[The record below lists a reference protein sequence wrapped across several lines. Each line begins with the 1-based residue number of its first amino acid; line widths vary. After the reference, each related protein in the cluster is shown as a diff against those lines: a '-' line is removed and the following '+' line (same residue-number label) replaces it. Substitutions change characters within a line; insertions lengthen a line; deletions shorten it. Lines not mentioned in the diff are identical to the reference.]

1 MNKRIYLS
9 LLAFLL
15 GFVLTLNAQG
25 QDNKG
30 KGGSQTRP
38 DNTKAKDKKM
48 ETAIFAAG
56 CFWGVE
62 ADFQKLKGVAS
73 TEVGY
78 TGGHTQDPSYQQV
91 CTDTTG
97 HAEAIRLT
105 YDPAVISY
113 DDLLKVFW
121 ENHNP
126 TTPNR
131 QGPDVGSQYRSAVFY
146 TTPEQ
151 QKAALASKEK
161 LDRSDKYSRPIVT
174 EITKAGEFYRA
185 EEYHQQYYRKKGG
198 GSCKF

>member
-1 MNKRIYLS
+1 MNKRIHFS

-25 QDNKG
+25 QDNKD

-62 ADFQKLKGVAS
+62 ADFQKLKGVVS

-78 TGGHTQDPSYQQV
+78 TGGHTQDPTYQQV

-97 HAEAIRLT
+97 HAEAIRIT

-126 TTPNR
+126 TTPDR
-131 QGPDVGSQYRSAVFY
+131 QGPDVGSQYRSAIFY

-151 QKAALASKEK
+151 QKAAINSREK
-161 LDRSDKYSRPIVT
+161 LNRSHKYSRPIVT
-174 EITKAGEFYRA
+174 EITPATEFYRA
-185 EEYHQQYYRKKGG
+185 EEYHQQYYQKKGG

>member
-15 GFVLTLNAQG
+15 GFAVTLDAQSTDK
-25 QDNKG
+25 QPVKR
-30 KGGSQTRP
+30 KR
-38 DNTKAKDKKM
+38 TKEIKM
-48 ETAIFAAG
+48 GTAIFAAG

-62 ADFQKLKGVAS
+62 ADFQKLKGVVS

-78 TGGHTQDPSYQQV
+78 TGGHTKDPSYKQV

-97 HAEAIRLT
+97 HAEAIRIT
-105 YDPAVISY
+105 YDPAVIKY

-131 QGPDVGSQYRSAVFY
+131 QGPDVGSQYRSAIFY

-151 QKAALASKEK
+151 QKAAISSREK
-161 LDRSDKYSRPIVT
+161 LDRSHKYSRPIVT
-174 EITKAGEFYRA
+174 EITPAGEFYRA
-185 EEYHQQYYRKKGG
+185 EEYHQQYYQKKGG
-198 GSCKF
+198 GSCKY

>member
-1 MNKRIYLS
+1 MYKKIYLS
-9 LLAFLL
+9 ILAFLL
-15 GFVLTLNAQG
+15 GFTLTANAQG
-25 QDNKG
+25 QDDKG
-30 KGGSQTRP
+30 KGGFQTRP
-38 DNTKAKDKKM
+38 DNSNTKEIKM

-62 ADFQKLKGVAS
+62 ADFRKLKDVIS

-78 TGGHTQDPSYQQV
+78 TGGHTKDPNYQQV

-97 HAEAIRLT
+97 HAEAIRIT

-131 QGPDVGSQYRSAVFY
+131 QGPDIGSQYRSAIFY

-151 QKAALASKEK
+151 QKAALASMEK
-161 LDRSDKYSRPIVT
+161 LERSHKYSKPIVT
-174 EITKAGEFYRA
+174 EIAPAGEFYRA
-185 EEYHQQYYRKKGG
+185 EEYHQQYYLKKGG
-198 GSCKF
+198 GSCK

>member
-1 MNKRIYLS
+1 MYRQIHFS

-15 GFVLTLNAQG
+15 GFTVTLDAQPSDK
-25 QDNKG
+25 QPTKR
-30 KGGSQTRP
+30 KQT
-38 DNTKAKDKKM
+38 KEIKM

-62 ADFQKLKGVAS
+62 ADFQKLKGVIS

-78 TGGHTQDPSYQQV
+78 TGGHTKDPTYKQV

-97 HAEAIRLT
+97 HAEAIRIT

-126 TTPNR
+126 TTSNR
-131 QGPDVGSQYRSAVFY
+131 QGPDVGSQYRSAIFY

-151 QKAALASKEK
+151 QKAAHASKEK
-161 LDRSDKYSRPIVT
+161 LDKSRKYTQSDSNRDHSGRRILPGRGIPPAVLS
-174 EITKAGEFYRA
+174 E
-185 EEYHQQYYRKKGG
+185 KGRRQL
-198 GSCKF
+198 

>member
-1 MNKRIYLS
+1 MNKRIYLI

-15 GFVLTLNAQG
+15 GFALTAYAQTK
-25 QDNKG
+25 DDKG
-30 KGGSQTRP
+30 KGGFQTRP
-38 DNTKAKDKKM
+38 GNSNTKEVKM

-62 ADFQKLKGVAS
+62 ADFQKLKGVIS

-97 HAEAIRLT
+97 HAEAIRIT
-105 YDPAVISY
+105 YDPAVITY

-126 TTPNR
+126 TTPDR
-131 QGPDVGSQYRSAVFY
+131 QGPDVGSQYRSAIFY

-151 QKAALASKEK
+151 QKQALASREK
-161 LDRSDKYSRPIVT
+161 LDKSHKYSKPIVT
-174 EITKAGEFYRA
+174 EVTPAGEFYRA
-185 EEYHQQYYRKKGG
+185 EEYHQQYYQKKGG
-198 GSCKF
+198 GSCK

>member
-1 MNKRIYLS
+1 MNKRIHFS

-15 GFVLTLNAQG
+15 GFVVILNAQSP
-25 QDNKG
+25 G
-30 KGGSQTRP
+30 KEPVKRKQT
-38 DNTKAKDKKM
+38 KEIKM

-62 ADFQKLKGVAS
+62 ADFQKLKGVIS

-78 TGGHTQDPSYQQV
+78 TGGHTQDPTYQQV

-126 TTPNR
+126 TTPGR

-151 QKAALASKEK
+151 QKAALASREK
-161 LDRSDKYSRPIVT
+161 LDRSHKYSQPIVT

-185 EEYHQQYYRKKGG
+185 EEHHQQYYRKKGG

>member
-25 QDNKG
+25 QDNKS
-30 KGGSQTRP
+30 KGGFQTRP
-38 DNTKAKDKKM
+38 DNTRAKDKKM

-62 ADFQKLKGVAS
+62 ADFQKLKGVIS

-78 TGGHTQDPSYQQV
+78 TGGHTQDPTYQQV

-126 TTPNR
+126 TTPGR

-151 QKAALASKEK
+151 QKTAQASKEK
-161 LDRSDKYSRPIVT
+161 LDGSHKYSRPIVT
-174 EITKAGEFYRA
+174 EITPAGEFYRA
-185 EEYHQQYYRKKGG
+185 EEYHQQYYQKKGG